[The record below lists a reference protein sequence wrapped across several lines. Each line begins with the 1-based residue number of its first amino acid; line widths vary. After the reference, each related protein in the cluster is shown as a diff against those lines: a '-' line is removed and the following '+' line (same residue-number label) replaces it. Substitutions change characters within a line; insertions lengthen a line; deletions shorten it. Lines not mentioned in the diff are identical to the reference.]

1 MSLFLPVTGCGRTAA
16 ALVGAL
22 ELILTCSGEQ
32 EFPSSAAPLDQV
44 VSWSIA
50 LVRVRIGT

>member
-32 EFPSSAAPLDQV
+32 EFPASAAPLDKV

-50 LVRVRIGT
+50 LVWVRIGT

>member
-22 ELILTCSGEQ
+22 ELILACSGEQ